1 MILTQECVKNCPV
14 KSLIDK
20 SCILNFKSSKDNKKE
35 EDKENEDEEKK
46 EEMIKAIDIMIQNVE
61 TGFTSEDYD
70 TSGLESGNNDV

>member
-20 SCILNFKSSKDNKKE
+20 SCILNFKSSKDNKNKG
-35 EDKENEDEEKK
+35 DKENEDEK
-46 EEMIKAIDIMIQNVE
+46 EEMIKAIDTMIQNVE